1 MYKNTKNAFQLGK
14 RQFFYRKK
22 SKNKKIKKRLKNKGF
37 FLCFLNFFLR
47 PFFLI
52 KYLAKKVKIW
62 YNFKCKKGD
71 AMKIVKI
78 HSDSIKLGQFI
89 KFLGI
94 VSTGGEIKNYLLEN
108 TVKVNENTT
117 ESRGKTLFKGDIVE
131 INGEKFIVEV
141 ENDN

>member
-1 MYKNTKNAFQLGK
+1 
-14 RQFFYRKK
+14 
-22 SKNKKIKKRLKNKGF
+22 
-37 FLCFLNFFLR
+37 
-47 PFFLI
+47 
-52 KYLAKKVKIW
+52 
-62 YNFKCKKGD
+62 
-71 AMKIVKI
+71 MKIVKI

-108 TVKVNENTT
+108 TVT

>member
-1 MYKNTKNAFQLGK
+1 
-14 RQFFYRKK
+14 
-22 SKNKKIKKRLKNKGF
+22 
-37 FLCFLNFFLR
+37 
-47 PFFLI
+47 
-52 KYLAKKVKIW
+52 
-62 YNFKCKKGD
+62 
-71 AMKIVKI
+71 MKIVKI
-78 HSDSIKLGQFI
+78 HSDSIKLDQFI

>member
-1 MYKNTKNAFQLGK
+1 M
-14 RQFFYRKK
+14 FFK
-22 SKNKKIKKRLKNKGF
+22 L
-37 FLCFLNFFLR
+37 FLR
-47 PFFLI
+47 SFFLI

-94 VSTGGEIKNYLLEN
+94 VYTGGEIKNYLLEN

>member
-1 MYKNTKNAFQLGK
+1 MPFNQANVNFFIGKNQKT
-14 RQFFYRKK
+14 
-22 SKNKKIKKRLKNKGF
+22 KNKKTLKKQRVFSPF
-37 FLCFLNFFLR
+37 FKPFLR
-47 PFFLI
+47 PIFLI

-71 AMKIVKI
+71 AMKIIKI

-117 ESRGKTLFKGDIVE
+117 ESRGKTLFNGDIVE

-141 ENDN
+141 ENGN

>member
-1 MYKNTKNAFQLGK
+1 M
-14 RQFFYRKK
+14 FFK
-22 SKNKKIKKRLKNKGF
+22 L
-37 FLCFLNFFLR
+37 FLR
-47 PFFLI
+47 PFFFI

-89 KFLGI
+89 KFLGV